1 VQVERLTG
9 QAQAA
14 SGGDSAATKDEME
27 VEDDEAYAL
36 QVENSILAFQLDKI
50 CKLLQ
55 VPVDPSTAR
64 VNGVEGVLAA
74 VQRHVSVTLQQDPTL
89 LTHRPANILPQQLEL
104 NAQQRAKL
112 GAVEEM
118 LHKVKPFYS
127 AQSIHA

>member
-1 VQVERLTG
+1 MQVERLTG
-9 QAQAA
+9 QTEAA
-14 SGGDSAATKDEME
+14 SGGDSAATEDEME

-36 QVENSILAFQLDKI
+36 QVEHSILAFQLDKI

-64 VNGVEGVLAA
+64 GSGVEGVLEA

-89 LTHRPANILPQQLEL
+89 LTHRPASILPQQLEL

-118 LHKVKPFYS
+118 LHKVR
-127 AQSIHA
+127 